1 MAEFAVKAQFV
12 LKILRRWSLAI
23 EREQVPMYEEYE
35 PLPTFTTEQK
45 AQLRAID
52 QKLVELTET
61 LSNSINLPEQKM
73 LMASMSELA
82 DARAC
87 VMDLS
92 DREISILNEHTEWDV
107 QMIFDVL
114 LERALDPLENV
125 DSLDIR
131 SFVRMLKGKLRRFS
145 YHAMFRIE
153 P

>member
-1 MAEFAVKAQFV
+1 
-12 LKILRRWSLAI
+12 
-23 EREQVPMYEEYE
+23 
-35 PLPTFTTEQK
+35 
-45 AQLRAID
+45 
-52 QKLVELTET
+52 
-61 LSNSINLPEQKM
+61 M

-82 DARAC
+82 DARAR

-107 QMIFDVL
+107 QMIFDVS
-114 LERALDPLENV
+114 LEKSLSPLEYV

-145 YHAMFRIE
+145 YHAMFRNE

>member
-1 MAEFAVKAQFV
+1 
-12 LKILRRWSLAI
+12 
-23 EREQVPMYEEYE
+23 MYEEYE
-35 PLPTFTTEQK
+35 PRLTFTTEQK
-45 AQLRAID
+45 NQLQAID
-52 QKLVELTET
+52 QKLAELGET
-61 LSNSINLPEQKM
+61 LANSINLPEQKL

-82 DARAC
+82 DARAR

-145 YHAMFRIE
+145 YHAMFRNE

>member
-1 MAEFAVKAQFV
+1 
-12 LKILRRWSLAI
+12 
-23 EREQVPMYEEYE
+23 MYEEYE
-35 PLPTFTTEQK
+35 PRLTFTTEQK
-45 AQLRAID
+45 NQLQAID
-52 QKLVELTET
+52 QKLAELGET
-61 LSNSINLPEQKM
+61 LANSINLPEQKL

-82 DARAC
+82 DARAR